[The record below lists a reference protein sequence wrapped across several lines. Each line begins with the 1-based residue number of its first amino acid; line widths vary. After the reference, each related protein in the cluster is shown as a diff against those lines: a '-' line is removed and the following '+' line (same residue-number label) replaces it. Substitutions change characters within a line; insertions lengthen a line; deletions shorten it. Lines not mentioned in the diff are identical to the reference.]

1 MVNKSHYTVSELTSQ
16 IRLSMEGEFSDIWAL
31 GEISNY
37 HHHSSG
43 HIYFTLKDVNAEL
56 RCVMFMQANQK
67 LRFQPEDGIRIQAF
81 GSVSLYE
88 QRGQLQFII
97 QKLEPVGIGDL
108 YQAFEALKKRLEKE
122 GLFDDDFKRS
132 LPIYPKVV
140 GVVTSGS
147 GAAFSDILK
156 VLRRRAPHVDIILRS
171 SRVQGEGA
179 SQDIAAGIA
188 DLEQHG
194 LCDVIIIGRGGG
206 SLEDLWAFNEEI
218 TARAIFDCR
227 VPIISAVGHETDI
240 TITDLIADFRAPT
253 PSSAAEIVSPSRFE
267 ILSRVKEKIEDLTLI
282 LQRKIEIYWMNLD
295 RLDSSLSL
303 MRPKKKIERSL
314 EHLYQ
319 LSYRLE
325 QAMVVSLN
333 KRKDCLFSMNKQLI
347 GLSPRQV
354 LKRGYAIAYKQKTGE
369 IIRSVADI
377 AVGDLFH
384 LQTSRG
390 SMEAEKKA
398 DLKD

>member
-1 MVNKSHYTVSELTSQ
+1 ML
-16 IRLSMEGEFSDIWAL
+16 
-31 GEISNY
+31 NY
-37 HHHSSG
+37 
-43 HIYFTLKDVNAEL
+43 L
-56 RCVMFMQANQK
+56 
-67 LRFQPEDGIRIQAF
+67 
-81 GSVSLYE
+81 
-88 QRGQLQFII
+88 
-97 QKLEPVGIGDL
+97 
-108 YQAFEALKKRLEKE
+108 
-122 GLFDDDFKRS
+122 
-132 LPIYPKVV
+132 
-140 GVVTSGS
+140 
-147 GAAFSDILK
+147 
-156 VLRRRAPHVDIILRS
+156 
-171 SRVQGEGA
+171 
-179 SQDIAAGIA
+179 
-188 DLEQHG
+188 
-194 LCDVIIIGRGGG
+194 
-206 SLEDLWAFNEEI
+206 
-218 TARAIFDCR
+218 
-227 VPIISAVGHETDI
+227 
-240 TITDLIADFRAPT
+240 
-253 PSSAAEIVSPSRFE
+253 
-267 ILSRVKEKIEDLTLI
+267 KEKIEDLTLI

-319 LSYRLE
+319 LSHRLE
-325 QAMVVSLN
+325 QAMTVSLN